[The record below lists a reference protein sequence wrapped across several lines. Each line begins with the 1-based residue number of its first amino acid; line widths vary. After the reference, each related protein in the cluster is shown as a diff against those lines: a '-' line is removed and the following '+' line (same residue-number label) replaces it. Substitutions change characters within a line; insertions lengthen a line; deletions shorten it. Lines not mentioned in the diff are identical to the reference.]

1 MTGAVWQEQLVCF
14 LTVFAFGLAA
24 GVAAV
29 LLFRKSGVAETVL
42 TDIFSLS
49 VITGI
54 YIAAIETA
62 NLGRTQPYV
71 LAAFI
76 SGTVFSAYMLLKIKK
91 LISPHLAPHVER
103 TKTKLRN
110 AVENSAAHRLKLKM
124 SKSREAR
131 HLLRETTKTES
142 KRYGN
147 RHKEKPSNDKK
158 QAERKKT
165 GSFANETD
173 KSITLKS
180 AKERSSRASR
190 AAKRNKRGFSELAP
204 AKTNSRA
211 FFARQGAIDK
221 TNTRNL

>member
-42 TDIFSLS
+42 TDIFSLA

-91 LISPHLAPHVER
+91 LISSLLAPHVER

-131 HLLRETTKTES
+131 RLLRETTKTES
-142 KRYGN
+142 KRNGN
-147 RHKEKPSNDKK
+147 RHKEKSSTAKSKPNERK
-158 QAERKKT
+158 QAVSRTKQT
-165 GSFANETD
+165 
-173 KSITLKS
+173 
-180 AKERSSRASR
+180 KE
-190 AAKRNKRGFSELAP
+190 
-204 AKTNSRA
+204 
-211 FFARQGAIDK
+211 
-221 TNTRNL
+221 